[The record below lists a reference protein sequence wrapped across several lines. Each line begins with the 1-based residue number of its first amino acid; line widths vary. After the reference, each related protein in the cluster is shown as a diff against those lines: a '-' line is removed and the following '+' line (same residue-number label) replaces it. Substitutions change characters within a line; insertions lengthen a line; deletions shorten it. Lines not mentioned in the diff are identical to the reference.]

1 MIVTAMRPANSPV
14 RMDSIGKPGTPH
26 VPPDAGVI
34 MPVVI
39 VLTIVVVLLVMV
51 DTMVVSDVEVVYDVV
66 VPGTLSGP

>member
-1 MIVTAMRPANSPV
+1 MIVTAIRPPNSPV

-34 MPVVI
+34 TPVVV
-39 VLTIVVVLLVMV
+39 VLVALVVLLVMM
-51 DTMVVSDVEVVYDVV
+51 DTTVVNEVEVVYDVV

>member
-1 MIVTAMRPANSPV
+1 MIVTAMRPPNSPV

-34 MPVVI
+34 MPVLV
-39 VLTIVVVLLVMV
+39 VLVAIVVLLVMV
-51 DTMVVSDVEVVYDVV
+51 DTTVVSEVEVVYDVV